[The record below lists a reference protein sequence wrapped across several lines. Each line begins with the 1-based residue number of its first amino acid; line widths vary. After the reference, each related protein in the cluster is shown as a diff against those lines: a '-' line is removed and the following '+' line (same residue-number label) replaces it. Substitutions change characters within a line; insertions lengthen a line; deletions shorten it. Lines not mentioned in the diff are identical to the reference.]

1 MYICAMR
8 NEKPKTLLL
17 RGGEFDFVNK
27 SSQSK
32 KERDFDSLY
41 LECYRSLCAY
51 ALRYVSIDEAEE
63 IVQDTMLWLWDNW
76 ETIVPEKSVRSLLF
90 RIVHNKAVNCIKHKA
105 VLSRVHQQIEHN
117 LCEHFESPDFYLNKE
132 LLQLLEEALKRL
144 PDNLREV
151 FILSRVEQLS
161 YKEIAERLDI
171 SVKAVDNRLSRT
183 MRILR
188 KELKD
193 YLPLLIL
200 LLASPKIH

>member
-1 MYICAMR
+1 MLVAGVRLERVGRLFFCGCYDLPHLLLKNIWELIKKMYICAMR

-17 RGGEFDFVNK
+17 RGGEFDSVNK

-76 ETIVPEKSVRSLLF
+76 ETIVPKKSVRSLLF

-105 VLSRVHQQIEHN
+105 VLSSSKAMHTKKIRSEI
-117 LCEHFESPDFYLNKE
+117 FAPYLFVGNDAKMSF
-132 LLQLLEEALKRL
+132 LYHYYFLYM
-144 PDNLREV
+144 
-151 FILSRVEQLS
+151 LSKNSNSGR
-161 YKEIAERLDI
+161 
-171 SVKAVDNRLSRT
+171 
-183 MRILR
+183 
-188 KELKD
+188 
-193 YLPLLIL
+193 
-200 LLASPKIH
+200 